1 MNVGE
6 WNGGTFNPG
15 QFSDWIQGFVNQVT
29 GNLRGMVGFPKEE
42 MVRHMDDFALRS
54 VKRHLEARQA
64 DIADMMSVID
74 REFERRAKGATTSP
88 PDLDDS
94 SDR

>member
-1 MNVGE
+1 MSE
-6 WNGGTFNPG
+6 WSSGSFNPG
-15 QFSDWIQGFVNQVT
+15 QISDWVQGFVNQVT

-64 DIADMMSVID
+64 DIMDMMDVID
-74 REFERRAKGATTSP
+74 REMQRRAEHSMP
-88 PDLDDS
+88 PEPNDGSVD
-94 SDR
+94 